1 MVKTK
6 YHYFNIGLTQN
17 FMNEI
22 RKECYILGISKQ
34 DFIRALCRDYFL
46 RNHGR
51 DITLQKNEKL
61 RTTGNDE

>member
-1 MVKTK
+1 
-6 YHYFNIGLTQN
+6 
-17 FMNEI
+17 MNEI

-61 RTTGNDE
+61 RMGGNDE